1 MRAAVT
7 VNSRHNTSLIIALW
21 ALGLLVAAGLG
32 LEASP
37 AYAKCAYQ
45 AFWTWPPASASL
57 PPNGVIL
64 LTGYGVDQA
73 TVEGIATL
81 KPSLTSDSGDV
92 MPLVVVET
100 RQGKANVSKA
110 LLRAK
115 GPIPSATYH
124 LTFEVAPPDHWAT
137 TLAEAKWTVSGPA
150 DTTPPAWSAPPTSA
164 GGERVEFGC
173 GPDISAN
180 LISPVTDAGADD
192 PTRPML
198 LDITLTDPKGD
209 TERMWVAV
217 GATGGLASI
226 GHGMCSGDFSMSAPS
241 YTATITAL
249 DLAANPSPAPG
260 GPLTIITPTN
270 ALMP

>member
-32 LEASP
+32 LEVSP
-37 AYAKCAYQ
+37 AYAECASQ
-45 AFWTWPPASASL
+45 AFWAWPSAGTSL

-64 LTGYGVDQA
+64 LTGYGADQA
-73 TVEGIATL
+73 TVEGIAAL

-100 RQGKANVSKA
+100 RRGKADVSKA

-115 GPIPSATYH
+115 GPLPSATYH
-124 LTFEVAPPDHWAT
+124 LTFEVAAPAHWASS
-137 TLAEAKWTVSGPA
+137 LADATWTVSGPA
-150 DTTPPAWSAPPTSA
+150 DTTPPAGAAPPTSA
-164 GGERVEFGC
+164 SGKRVEFGC
-173 GPDISAN
+173 GPA
-180 LISPVTDAGADD
+180 VTAQVTAPLTDD
-192 PTRPML
+192 NPTKPIL
-198 LDITLTDPKGD
+198 FDVTLTDPKGA
-209 TERMWVAV
+209 TEQMWVEV
-217 GATGGLASI
+217 ASPGEPLSL

-241 YTATITAL
+241 YTAAITAL

-260 GPLTIITPTN
+260 GPVTITTPTSET
-270 ALMP
+270 AP